1 MAPEPHGGMLKGKN
15 LIRLLVVLGIAI
27 VMAFFL
33 MPRARKFKNE
43 PWNQPEN
50 SRRHKNGKQSGG
62 GRKRARL

>member
-1 MAPEPHGGMLKGKN
+1 MLKGKN

-33 MPRARKFKNE
+33 LPRARKFNNE